1 MDKTISYVT
10 RSELREV
17 WSELDQEEQIENFKR
32 LSALEASSFFAELD
46 AREQAKIILS
56 LPITE
61 RYLWLRVLDPDDAA
75 DVIQETKEE
84 ERQAL
89 LEMLDHATRSE
100 VMALLTYSE
109 DVAGGLMNPRY
120 VHLRPDMT
128 VDEAISYIRLR
139 AREQIETIY
148 YIYVLDMEQR
158 LLGVASMRDLFQATP
173 EQKVQDVMKTPIVTI
188 SEHMDQEE
196 ISKVFAEN
204 NLIALPVI
212 DAQGHM
218 KGIVTVHDIVDVVKE
233 EATEDIQK
241 IGGTEALDAPYLDIA
256 LGKMLRKRAGWLTIL
271 FVGEMLTA
279 NAMQFFQGEIAKAV
293 VLSLFLPLI
302 ISSGGNAGSQASTLV
317 IRAMALSEVR
327 LRDWWRVMQR
337 ELIAGLSL
345 GGILAVIG
353 FLRVYFWPYAA
364 QIYGSHYV
372 LIGATV
378 SLGVLGVVTWGTL
391 IGSLLPFV
399 LKRVGLDPASAS
411 APMVATLVDVTGLVI
426 YFGFAGVILKGSLL

>member
-1 MDKTISYVT
+1 MDKTIHPLT
-10 RSELREV
+10 RSELRDA
-17 WSELDQEEQIENFKR
+17 WSELDQDEQIEDFKR
-32 LSALEASSFFAELD
+32 LSAIEASNFFAELD

-56 LPITE
+56 LPIAE
-61 RYLWLRVLDPDDAA
+61 RYLWLRALEPDDAA

-89 LEMLDHATRSE
+89 LEMLDHSTRSE
-100 VMALLTYSE
+100 VIALLTYGE

-120 VHLRPDMT
+120 VQLRPDMT
-128 VDEAISYIRLR
+128 VDEGISYIRLR

-148 YIYVLDMEQR
+148 YIYVLDIEQR
-158 LLGVASMRDLFQATP
+158 LLGVASIRDLFQATP
-173 EQKVQDVMKTPIVTI
+173 EQKVQDIMKTPITI

-212 DAQGHM
+212 DAEGHM

-279 NAMQFFQGEIAKAV
+279 NAMQFFEGEIAKAV

-337 ELIAGLSL
+337 EFIAGLAL
-345 GGILAVIG
+345 GGILAFIG
-353 FLRVYFWPYAA
+353 FLRVYFWPHAL
-364 QIYGSHYV
+364 QIYGPHYV
-372 LIGATV
+372 LIGVTV

-391 IGSLLPFV
+391 IGSFLPFV

-411 APMVATLVDVTGLVI
+411 APMVATLVDVTGLLI
-426 YFGFAGVILKGSLL
+426 YFGLASVILKGSLL